1 MQCPENLTQQEQDEF
16 WMAYALELA
25 DRAEQLDEV
34 PVGAV
39 LVADGKLIAE
49 GWNQVIT
56 ANDPTAHAEVV
67 ALRNAGKVLDNYR
80 LVDTTLYVTLEP
92 CPMCAGALVHAR
104 VQRVVFAAPDPR
116 TGAGGSVFQLLQAP
130 QLNHQCQI
138 TSEVLQEACAEKIRQ
153 FFKRRRKEQKL
164 LKRAAA
170 KEDEL
175 CTE

>member
-1 MQCPENLTQQEQDEF
+1 MQCPENLTQPEQDEF

-25 DRAEQLDEV
+25 DRAEQLGEV

-39 LVADGKLIAE
+39 LVAEGRLLAE

-56 ANDPTAHAEVV
+56 CNDPTAHAEVV
-67 ALRNAGKVLDNYR
+67 ALRHAGEVLQNYR

-116 TGAGGSVFQLLQAP
+116 TGAAGSVFQLLQAP

-138 TSEVLQEACAEKIRQ
+138 QSAVLQSACADKIRQ
-153 FFKRRRKEQKL
+153 FFKQRRNAQKQQ
-164 LKRAAA
+164 KQA
-170 KEDEL
+170 KANK
-175 CTE
+175 T